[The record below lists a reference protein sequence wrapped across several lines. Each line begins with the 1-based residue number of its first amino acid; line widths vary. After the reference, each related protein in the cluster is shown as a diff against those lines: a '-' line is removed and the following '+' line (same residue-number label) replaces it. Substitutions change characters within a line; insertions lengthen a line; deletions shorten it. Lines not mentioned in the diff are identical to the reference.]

1 MRDTGIKN
9 NSGFSLVELIV
20 AMLITSVV
28 SLGVMAFVSL
38 ATREYTTTNSEV
50 GIQMESSAAEDFI
63 TKSIREATDYKIIPA
78 DDDPNKDAY
87 DYRALFIRGAEVEK
101 GKYKI
106 SVFVCYPEKKLLLY
120 NSEIAEKVSY
130 YTSDSLNLDSLTGAG
145 KMIPNMIAN
154 PKQYL
159 LANYVEDFKVT
170 EDTYEGT
177 TKEDDNKVLDLEIS
191 YKYGSKAFSHTFK
204 VKVRNDI

>member
-50 GIQMESSAAEDFI
+50 GIQMESSSAEDFI
-63 TKSIREATDYKIIPA
+63 TKTIREATDFKIIPA
-78 DDDPNKDAY
+78 DDDPNKATY
-87 DYRALFIRGAEVEK
+87 NYKALFVRGAEVEK

-106 SVFVCYPEKKLLLY
+106 SVFVCYPENKLLLY
-120 NSEIAEKVSY
+120 NSEVAEKVTY
-130 YTSDSLNLDSLTGAG
+130 YTSDNLNLESLTGTG
-145 KMIPNMIAN
+145 KMIPNMLDD

-159 LANYVEDFKVT
+159 LANYVESFDVT

-177 TKEDDNKVLDLEIS
+177 TKEDDNKVLDLELS